1 MEQTSEEKQQ
11 IVKDVLATLPEIIR
25 EDENTEE
32 SIKYLETFPKVRGY
46 DFNEGLDYEKLFDSY
61 LHTGVQAYSLAKG
74 IDIINK
80 MIS

>member
-46 DFNEGLDYEKLFDSY
+46 DFNEGLDYEKLFDS
-61 LHTGVQAYSLAKG
+61 
-74 IDIINK
+74 
-80 MIS
+80 